1 MNDLHKYIKKIKYL
15 VIHQDKTPILYSS
28 LRAIANKIQVDP
40 STISKNL
47 KNNNEY
53 YCISKKTKSISY
65 IRKL

>member
-1 MNDLHKYIKKIKYL
+1 MNDLQKYIKNIKYL

-53 YCISKKTKSISY
+53 Y
-65 IRKL
+65 